1 MQTEEMII
9 VKEFCVHHNID
20 ITFIHALKNSGLVE
34 LIVVEDKL
42 VIMQSQLAHLE
53 KLVRLF
59 YEMDINLEGIETITY
74 LLSRMNDMEQQIMQL
89 NNRLSMYEND

>member
-1 MQTEEMII
+1 MQTEEMIT

-20 ITFIHALKNSGLVE
+20 ITFIHALKNSGLIE

-42 VIMQSQLAHLE
+42 VITQSQLAHLE

-74 LLSRMNDMEQQIMQL
+74 LLSRMNDMQQQIMQL

>member
-9 VKEFCVHHNID
+9 LKEFCVHHNID
-20 ITFIHALKNSGLVE
+20 ITFIHALKNSGLIE

-42 VIMQSQLAHLE
+42 VITQSQLAHLE

-74 LLSRMNDMEQQIMQL
+74 LLSRMNDMQQQIMQL

>member
-20 ITFIHALKNSGLVE
+20 ITFIHALKNSGLIE

-74 LLSRMNDMEQQIMQL
+74 LLSRMNDMQQQIMQL